1 VQTEDITTE
10 VACVVEIRGN
20 GEIGVD
26 KCEKIMNEIEIKIFD
41 KLLKWQKL
49 KIL

>member
-1 VQTEDITTE
+1 MQTEDITTE

-26 KCEKIMNEIEIKIFD
+26 KCEKIMNEIEIKIF
-41 KLLKWQKL
+41 KL
-49 KIL
+49 KFILNLIFL